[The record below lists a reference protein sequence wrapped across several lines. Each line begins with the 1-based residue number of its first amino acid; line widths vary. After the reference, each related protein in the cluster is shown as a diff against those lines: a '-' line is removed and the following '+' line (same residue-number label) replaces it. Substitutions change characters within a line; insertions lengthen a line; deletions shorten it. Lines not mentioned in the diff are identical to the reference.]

1 MSLLIRG
8 ATLMTVSERGDFH
21 GDVRIHDGVI
31 TEMAERPL
39 ILEPTPEDTVL
50 DADGLF
56 ITPGL
61 IDPFICMQSEEQD
74 YIVEQALA
82 SGVTSVLLWDDQERC
97 TLFHKGTASQSGFLR
112 IDPSRCSEE
121 QFDRK
126 LVDSLDQGLK
136 PVVDVQSENLCRR
149 TLLAVRR
156 TGVKPILFR
165 LSGCST
171 LTDAIVDSGCA
182 AVPAPFGMC
191 GSSPWQ
197 MAVRL
202 KERDV
207 STALTCAYPYSSM
220 KHLPLCAALCT
231 REGLSADTALKMIT
245 SIPASL
251 LGVTDVGSITPGF
264 RADLN
269 IYDGNPLLIASSLV
283 MTICGGK
290 IHRSAINR

>member
-8 ATLMTVSERGDFH
+8 ATLLTVSERSDFQ
-21 GDVRIHDGVI
+21 GDVRIHDGTI
-31 TEMAERPL
+31 DEIAERPR
-39 ILEPTPEDTVL
+39 ILEPAPEDTIL

-61 IDPFICMQSEEQD
+61 IDPFICTQSEEQD
-74 YIVEQALA
+74 YIVKQALA
-82 SGVTSVLLWDDQERC
+82 SGVTSMLLWDDHERC
-97 TLFHKGTASQSGFLR
+97 TLFHKGASAQSGFLC

-126 LVDSLDQGLK
+126 LVDSLGQGLK

-156 TGVKPILFR
+156 TGVRPILFR

-171 LTDAIVDSGCA
+171 LTDAIADSGCA

-202 KERDV
+202 KERGV

-220 KHLPLCAALCT
+220 KHLPLCAALCA
-231 REGLSADTALKMIT
+231 REGLPADAALQMIT
-245 SIPASL
+245 SISACL
-251 LGVTDVGSITPGF
+251 LGLTDVGSIAPGF
-264 RADLN
+264 HADLN

-290 IHRSAINR
+290 IHRSEINR